1 MSNQDI
7 EKQDRANNACSKDR
21 NSGNRSNHALGNK
34 NTGNNRSTSSVI
46 HEDTGKNKSHSSKRS
61 TQDEKQMEIISW
73 KPRAVD
79 WQSALT
85 DQIVIVH
92 GPDQYAQAM
101 EDPNN
106 QEAALVG
113 IAANAGEY

>member
-1 MSNQDI
+1 
-7 EKQDRANNACSKDR
+7 
-21 NSGNRSNHALGNK
+21 
-34 NTGNNRSTSSVI
+34 
-46 HEDTGKNKSHSSKRS
+46 
-61 TQDEKQMEIISW
+61 MEIISW